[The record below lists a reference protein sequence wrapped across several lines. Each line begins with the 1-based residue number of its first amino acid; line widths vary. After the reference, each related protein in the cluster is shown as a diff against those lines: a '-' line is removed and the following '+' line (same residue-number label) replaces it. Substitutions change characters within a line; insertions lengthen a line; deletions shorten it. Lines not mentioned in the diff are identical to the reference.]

1 MADSLGDALDL
12 VLCSEQNRVAF
23 ATLNQ
28 ICLNIVAN
36 PAEAKFRR
44 LKLSNPALTAKIFSV
59 PGGRDVLTAL
69 GFVLEESAAGEAA
82 LVLAEGQAL
91 PEAGVARVME
101 MLDAVGGPP
110 PPPQPA
116 PQPAAPPS
124 PAPSGSFFSGMGL
137 SPAEREKRAKEGQER
152 ARLEAEEK
160 KRLVEQA
167 AANQKEREANE
178 ALMGGVKASIAKPL
192 GTGVQVKLCVCLRP
206 WGVRTPPPMRTLTHV
221 PLALPSHLFP
231 SVNRHRRA
239 RAAAAEVREEECP
252 RSSSYPVFSP
262 LNPFPGKAWHDA
274 TGGATDC
281 ARCPCS

>member
-110 PPPQPA
+110 PP
-116 PQPAAPPS
+116 AA
-124 PAPSGSFFSGMGL
+124 
-137 SPAEREKRAKEGQER
+137 
-152 ARLEAEEK
+152 
-160 KRLVEQA
+160 
-167 AANQKEREANE
+167 
-178 ALMGGVKASIAKPL
+178 
-192 GTGVQVKLCVCLRP
+192 
-206 WGVRTPPPMRTLTHV
+206 
-221 PLALPSHLFP
+221 
-231 SVNRHRRA
+231 A
-239 RAAAAEVREEECP
+239 RAAARCAPLARALWLLLQRHGPEPRRAREA
-252 RSSSYPVFSP
+252 RQ
-262 LNPFPGKAWHDA
+262 
-274 TGGATDC
+274 GGAG
-281 ARCPCS
+281 ARAPGGRGEEAAGGAGRRQSKGARGQ